1 MFYRKKDDATVIQI
15 QKDDQV
21 HLNVGDTFGL
31 LVDEHWFQIVSPI
44 TQSDE
49 IASHCENGI
58 THANG
63 DNAHSINGIKRRQST
78 DSEPDPTNKK
88 VKTEPIEFQIAN
100 VETAAG
106 PSLTHQEQDMNVTQP
121 VNQIPQSNEVALAQ
135 SNEVTP
141 EMPTTSQF
149 AQNNPLNR
157 ATSASQES
165 YFHGD
170 HRPIKIEPS
179 ENDAQS
185 MPPIQ
190 SVKQEPLDEAANFD
204 TNSSGIVVKT
214 EVKQENNTN
223 EASTSS
229 GTTSN
234 IPARRECCRYGIRCY
249 R

>member
-21 HLNVGDTFGL
+21 HLDVGDTFGL
-31 LVDEHWFQIVSPI
+31 LVDEHWFQIVLPI

-58 THANG
+58 THTND

-78 DSEPDPTNKK
+78 DAEPDPTNKK
-88 VKTEPIEFQIAN
+88 VKTEPIEFQVTN
-100 VETAAG
+100 VETVAG
-106 PSLTHQEQDMNVTQP
+106 PSLTHQEQDMNVTQT
-121 VNQIPQSNEVALAQ
+121 VDQIAQ

-141 EMPTTSQF
+141 EVPTTSQF
-149 AQNNPLNR
+149 APNNPLNR
-157 ATSASQES
+157 TTSASQES
-165 YFHGD
+165 YYHDD
-170 HRPIKIEPS
+170 HRPIKMEPS
-179 ENDAQS
+179 ENEAQS

-190 SVKQEPLDEAANFD
+190 SVKQEPVDEGASFD
-204 TNSSGIVVKT
+204 TNPSGVVVKT
-214 EVKQENNTN
+214 EVKQEQNNTN

-234 IPARRECCRYGIRCY
+234 IPAHRECCRYGIRCY